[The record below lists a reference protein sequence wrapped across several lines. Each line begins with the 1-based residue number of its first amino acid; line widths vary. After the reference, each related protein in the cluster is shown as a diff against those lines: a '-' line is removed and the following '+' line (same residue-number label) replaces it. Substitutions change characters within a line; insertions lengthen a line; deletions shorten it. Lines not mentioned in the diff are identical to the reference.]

1 MAQCIMTPTAASW
14 AAAEVRVPRLAQW
27 VRESGTARAAA
38 WIQFLD
44 WELPHA
50 ASGDI
55 KKKKERERQVNLI
68 PGTLTPMELQVVCQL
83 KRHLCFSQ
91 VPPSWAW
98 GEGCVQAL
106 LEPSVQSAQAQ
117 RPAHQSVG
125 SAVPRAATL
134 GKCPNL
140 SMPRFLNL

>member
-55 KKKKERERQVNLI
+55 KKKKRERETSKLNTWHAHTH
-68 PGTLTPMELQVVCQL
+68 GT
-83 KRHLCFSQ
+83 
-91 VPPSWAW
+91 A
-98 GEGCVQAL
+98 GCVPAKEASL
-106 LEPSVQSAQAQ
+106 LFPG
-117 RPAHQSVG
+117 P
-125 SAVPRAATL
+125 TL
-134 GKCPNL
+134 LGL
-140 SMPRFLNL
+140 G